1 MSGMYQQCTLIKI
14 VILILWSVIVC
25 PVFAL
30 HYVKGFREPDFV
42 AGGFVPS
49 IASGCEV
56 AEVDLAWLA
65 VAFQICS
72 GYHRGC
78 KGHPREIVAFC
89 RGQGDAAV
97 LGRLDYHAFIH
108 ETVVVLLK
116 DDFLLPWF
124 SLPVY

>member
-1 MSGMYQQCTLIKI
+1 MYQQCTLIKI
-14 VILILWSVIVC
+14 VILILWSVVVSPI
-25 PVFAL
+25 FAFGDIQ
-30 HYVKGFREPDFV
+30 GFREPNLI

-49 IASGCEV
+49 IACGCEV
-56 AEVDLAWLA
+56 AEMYLARLA
-65 VAFQICS
+65 VAFEICP
-72 GYHRGC
+72 GDHRGC
-78 KGHPREIVAFC
+78 KRHPREIVAFC